1 MPNSVNT
8 ACICENGALVQVP
21 NMPNTLS
28 CEPFG
33 ILKCM
38 HPAVI
43 NNDRTDCTCEG
54 EWRLEHVAATIRIDV
69 VPMAPAADQFWAT
82 DLVSSDV
89 MTRDLEQFKLYSF
102 INKIKINIYVYVLI
116 FIKS

>member
-1 MPNSVNT
+1 MVYDPYRC
-8 ACICENGALVQVP
+8 AC
-21 NMPNTLS
+21 
-28 CEPFG
+28 
-33 ILKCM
+33 
-38 HPAVI
+38 
-43 NNDRTDCTCEG
+43 
-54 EWRLEHVAATIRIDV
+54 IDV
-69 VPMAPAADQFWAT
+69 VPMAPAAN

>member
-1 MPNSVNT
+1 MVYDNYLC
-8 ACICENGALVQVP
+8 AC
-21 NMPNTLS
+21 
-28 CEPFG
+28 
-33 ILKCM
+33 
-38 HPAVI
+38 
-43 NNDRTDCTCEG
+43 
-54 EWRLEHVAATIRIDV
+54 IDV
-69 VPMAPAADQFWAT
+69 VPMAPAAEQFWVN